1 MRLDQTERVGPPRA
15 TSVLPEIPPET
26 LAEWST
32 VFTAAVPMTNA
43 AGPGPR
49 HQQRSSA
56 AAAARGWP
64 GACSAPGPIGDG
76 DSSLTAYALVP
87 RPVHRGIPCRRT
99 IEWHMGRIPESIWGT
114 APYCSGRGGG
124 LSRGPGT
131 ARPGPTGRAV
141 AAGAAHVRRWDGRP
155 RGTLVPGFAALSPVG
170 EPGEE
175 HPEVVLRAFADQ
187 ECIARQAA
195 GLVNQGRGGRPVNIV
210 EHGFV
215 QRCQDALECVVAA
228 HGDVFLQS

>member
-1 MRLDQTERVGPPRA
+1 MIRLAGTRA
-15 TSVLPEIPPET
+15 SRAVRSTTRCHSASVSGGISG
-26 LAEWST
+26 ST
-32 VFTAAVPMTNA
+32 VVTAAVPMTTA
-43 AGPGPR
+43 AGRCAKGPGP
-49 HQQRSSA
+49 A
-56 AAAARGWP
+56 APARAASP
-64 GACSAPGPIGDG
+64 GDG
-76 DSSLTAYALVP
+76 DSSLTAYELVP
-87 RPVHRGIPCRRT
+87 RPVHWEIPCRST
-99 IEWHMGRIPESIWGT
+99 IEGHMGRIPKSIWGT

-155 RGTLVPGFAALSPVG
+155 RGNLVPGFAALSPVV

-215 QRCQDALECVVAA
+215 QRCQDALECVVAT

>member
-1 MRLDQTERVGPPRA
+1 MRVESLSGPVPARAGRPDRTPLDAGAATARGALSANTERAVRSDLDIYAAWCAACGVSAVPATAATIAAFVDAMARVRA
-15 TSVLPEIPPET
+15 P
-26 LAEWST
+26 ST
-32 VFTAAVPMTNA
+32 VRRYVASI
-43 AGPGPR
+43 AG
-49 HQQRSSA
+49 
-56 AAAARGWP
+56 AR
-64 GACSAPGPIGDG
+64 
-76 DSSLTAYALVP
+76 
-87 RPVHRGIPCRRT
+87 
-99 IEWHMGRIPESIWGT
+99 
-114 APYCSGRGGG
+114 
-124 LSRGPGT
+124 
-131 ARPGPTGRAV
+131 
-141 AAGAAHVRRWDGRP
+141 AAHVRRWDGRP

-215 QRCQDALECVVAA
+215 QRCQDALECVVAT

>member
-1 MRLDQTERVGPPRA
+1 
-15 TSVLPEIPPET
+15 
-26 LAEWST
+26 
-32 VFTAAVPMTNA
+32 
-43 AGPGPR
+43 
-49 HQQRSSA
+49 
-56 AAAARGWP
+56 
-64 GACSAPGPIGDG
+64 
-76 DSSLTAYALVP
+76 
-87 RPVHRGIPCRRT
+87 
-99 IEWHMGRIPESIWGT
+99 MGRIPESIWGT

-124 LSRGPGT
+124 VSPGPGT

-155 RGTLVPGFAALSPVG
+155 RGTLVPGFAALSPVV

-215 QRCQDALECVVAA
+215 QRCQDALECPGAPSIHRDEQQRGAAVQPRPAAVGVCILEAGGHLLRVRLRPGHGATVQLPRHQAPDVSVADA
-228 HGDVFLQS
+228 RARRLGVRPAVHDCVRESARRGPRTREGVPSGRRSSTSRA